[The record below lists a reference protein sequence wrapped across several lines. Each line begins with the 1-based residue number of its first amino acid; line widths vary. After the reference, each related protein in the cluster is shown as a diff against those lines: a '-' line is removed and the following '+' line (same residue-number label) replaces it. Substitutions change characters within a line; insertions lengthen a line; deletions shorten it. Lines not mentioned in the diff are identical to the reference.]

1 MHNKLLC
8 QDKQLIELLII
19 ELETVK
25 AKIQLQVNQSMDDLF
40 PDESQDVRTA
50 LEEKSREMK
59 KNNKRQEITNVYGKP
74 RLWILYTKNR
84 LP

>member
-50 LEEKSREMK
+50 LEEK
-59 KNNKRQEITNVYGKP
+59 
-74 RLWILYTKNR
+74 
-84 LP
+84 

>member
-40 PDESQDVRTA
+40 PDESQDDRTA

-59 KNNKRQEITNVYGKP
+59 KNN
-74 RLWILYTKNR
+74 
-84 LP
+84 

>member
-50 LEEKSREMK
+50 LEEKTREIK
-59 KNNKRQEITNVYGKP
+59 KKQLEK
-74 RLWILYTKNR
+74 
-84 LP
+84 

>member
-40 PDESQDVRTA
+40 PDKSQDVRTA

-59 KNNKRQEITNVYGKP
+59 KNN
-74 RLWILYTKNR
+74 
-84 LP
+84 